1 MAKQER
7 ALRTREALIK
17 SAATVFDRDGFS
29 VASLS
34 AISSLAGVSNGALH
48 FHFASKAAL
57 ADSVE
62 DAAADRLHRLIGMRE
77 DGAGNALQLL
87 VDTSHDLARRLADD
101 VVLRAGFELSRQQI
115 RVVSRDLHHEW
126 HQWVAAILERAE
138 REGVLSAVSPEAAAA
153 SVVAATT
160 GFEVLGTHDPR
171 WLSDRTITRFWQ
183 LLLPRLAAASA
194 LGDIEAAGS
203 RTSVPASAP
212 GSGAGGARPVRT
224 PGTVRTAGAPGKDRG
239 GTAP

>member
-7 ALRTREALIK
+7 ALRTREALIE

-62 DAAADRLHRLIGMRE
+62 DAAADRLNRLVSGHAG
-77 DGAGNALQLL
+77 GAGNALQLL
-87 VDTSHDLARRLADD
+87 VDTSHELARRLADD

-115 RVVSRDLHHEW
+115 RVVSRDLHREW
-126 HQWVAAILERAE
+126 HRWVEATLRRAE
-138 REGVLSAVSPEAAAA
+138 GEGVLATVSPEAAAA

-160 GFEVLGTHDPR
+160 GFEVLGMHDPQ

-183 LLLPRLAAASA
+183 LLLPRLAAACA
-194 LGDIEAAGS
+194 LGDVEPAGS
-203 RTSVPASAP
+203 RISHPV
-212 GSGAGGARPVRT
+212 SGARRAGARPEYTRST
-224 PGTVRTAGAPGKDRG
+224 PGEDRG

>member
-48 FHFASKAAL
+48 FHFTSKAAL
-57 ADSVE
+57 AASVE
-62 DAAADRLHRLIGMRE
+62 DAAADRLNRLIGVHE
-77 DGAGNALQLL
+77 DTGGNALQLL

-101 VVLRAGFELSRQQI
+101 VVLRAGFELSRQQV
-115 RVVSRDLHHEW
+115 RVGSRDLHHEW
-126 HQWVAAILERAE
+126 HQWVEGTLKRAKG
-138 REGVLSAVSPEAAAA
+138 EGVLSAVSPEAAAA

-160 GFEVLGTHDPR
+160 GFEVLGMHDPR

-194 LGDIEAAGS
+194 LGDVEAAGS
-203 RTSVPASAP
+203 RTSVPASVP
-212 GSGAGGARPVRT
+212 RGARPPRAT
-224 PGTVRTAGAPGKDRG
+224 ETVRTVGAPGKDRG

>member
-1 MAKQER
+1 MVKQER

-48 FHFASKAAL
+48 FHFASKGAL

-62 DAAADRLHRLIGMRE
+62 EAAAERL
-77 DGAGNALQLL
+77 DGIISVHEGTTANALQLL
-87 VDTSHDLARRLADD
+87 VNTSHDLARRLTDD
-101 VVLRAGFELSRQQI
+101 VVLRAGFELSRNQV
-115 RVVSRDLHHEW
+115 RESGGDLHHQW
-126 HQWVAAILERAE
+126 HQWVEATLKRADG
-138 REGVLSAVSPEAAAA
+138 EGVLNAVSPESVAVY
-153 SVVAATT
+153 VVAATT
-160 GFEVLGTHDPR
+160 GFEVLGMQDPQ

-183 LLLPRLAAASA
+183 LLLPRLAAASV
-194 LGDIEAAGS
+194 LGDVVAAGS
-203 RTSVPASAP
+203 RTAVPACRP
-212 GSGAGGARPVRT
+212 PRAGGPPSNQATRAVRA
-224 PGTVRTAGAPGKDRG
+224 AGASGKDRG

>member
-101 VVLRAGFELSRQQI
+101 VVLRA
-115 RVVSRDLHHEW
+115 EW

-171 WLSDRTITRFWQ
+171 WLSNRTITRFWQ
-183 LLLPRLAAASA
+183 LLLPRLAVASA

>member
-1 MAKQER
+1 MVKQER
-7 ALRTREALIK
+7 ALRTRQALIK

-62 DAAADRLHRLIGMRE
+62 DAAAERLDHIISVHEGTT
-77 DGAGNALQLL
+77 ANALQLL
-87 VDTSHDLARRLADD
+87 VNTSHDLARRLTDD
-101 VVLRAGFELSRQQI
+101 VVLRAGFELSRNQV
-115 RVVSRDLHHEW
+115 REGSRDLHHQW
-126 HQWVAAILERAE
+126 HQWVEATLKRADG
-138 REGVLSAVSPEAAAA
+138 EGVLNAVSPEAVAA

-160 GFEVLGTHDPR
+160 GFEVLGMQDPR
-171 WLSDRTITRFWQ
+171 WLSDRMITRFWQ
-183 LLLPRLAAASA
+183 LLLPRLATASV
-194 LGDIEAAGS
+194 LGDVVAAGS
-203 RTSVPASAP
+203 RTSVPASRP
-212 GSGAGGARPVRT
+212 REAGGAQPYQATDALRA
-224 PGTVRTAGAPGKDRG
+224 AGASGKDRG